1 MTAAIA
7 TYSIAAILVLAAI
20 GIVGWFV
27 AGRLLSPIRDLRD
40 AADAI
45 TLDDMSPRL
54 SPQGNDDISD
64 LTRTVNSMLDRLE
77 GSVDVQ
83 RQLLDDVRHELK
95 TPITIVRGHLEL
107 MDPSDSADVA
117 TAREIGIAE
126 LDRMTRLVDDIDLL
140 ATVEGD
146 GFTMAEVDLAAL
158 TARVGELVA
167 VIPDHSWSVESV
179 ADGRIEGDQDRLLQ
193 AWLQLADNAAKYTPA
208 GAPIEIGSGLG
219 LRGRSAVGRAITVR
233 ASLPPPAIA
242 SSAAST
248 APTASARSAGSGL
261 GLAIVD
267 AIAKGHGGQCVVTD
281 TPGGGATFTIHLPL
295 PAARA
300 ARTRARGR
308 RRAAARGRR
317 MTTILIIE
325 DEPRI
330 AAFVSRGLESA
341 GYTTVIVEDG
351 AEGLARA
358 AGGRHRPRAARRR
371 PADDGRLRGAAR
383 AACAG
388 SSVPVI
394 MLTAR
399 SSTRD
404 TVEGLDA
411 GANDYVSKPFTFDE
425 LLARVRSRL
434 RESSAAERRLGRA
447 RRRRARH
454 PRPPRDGRRARGRAV
469 RARVRPRRA
478 VPAQPGSRAEPRAA
492 AQPRVGHGLRPGL
505 ERRGRLRPLP
515 ARQARR
521 ATTSSPSAAPATAGS
536 ERPRR
541 LTTKK
546 PPVLGDTGGW
556 ERPGLGVAGQWQS
569 RQSGGTRD

>member
-1 MTAAIA
+1 MPGDAQTGIYVRAIDLGAELSPVTAAIA

-20 GIVGWFV
+20 GFVGWFV

-45 TLDDMSPRL
+45 TLNDMSPRL

-117 TAREIGIAE
+117 ATREIGIAE

-179 ADGRIEGDQDRLLQ
+179 AEGRIEADSDRLLQ

-208 GAPIEIGSGLG
+208 GLAIQLGSGLDSSG
-219 LRGRSAVGRAITVR
+219 AQLWVADHGPGI
-233 ASLPPPAIA
+233 PPASRHRIFRRFDRA
-242 SSAAST
+242 HGK
-248 APTASARSAGSGL
+248 RSVGGSGL

-295 PAARA
+295 PTAELPAPVRA
-300 ARTRARGR
+300 GDVVLQR
-308 RRAAARGRR
+308 
-317 MTTILIIE
+317 E
-325 DEPRI
+325 
-330 AAFVSRGLESA
+330 
-341 GYTTVIVEDG
+341 
-351 AEGLARA
+351 A
-358 AGGRHRPRAARRR
+358 AG
-371 PADDGRLRGAAR
+371 
-383 AACAG
+383 
-388 SSVPVI
+388 
-394 MLTAR
+394 
-399 SSTRD
+399 
-404 TVEGLDA
+404 
-411 GANDYVSKPFTFDE
+411 
-425 LLARVRSRL
+425 
-434 RESSAAERRLGRA
+434 
-447 RRRRARH
+447 
-454 PRPPRDGRRARGRAV
+454 
-469 RARVRPRRA
+469 
-478 VPAQPGSRAEPRAA
+478 
-492 AQPRVGHGLRPGL
+492 
-505 ERRGRLRPLP
+505 
-515 ARQARR
+515 
-521 ATTSSPSAAPATAGS
+521 
-536 ERPRR
+536 
-541 LTTKK
+541 
-546 PPVLGDTGGW
+546 
-556 ERPGLGVAGQWQS
+556 
-569 RQSGGTRD
+569 

>member
-1 MTAAIA
+1 MKEYLSAVVARLVPARNEASLAIIDGAARYRPATLSGFDISGNQQLIDRVIAETADGQTKIGTAVTDQGSLRYIAIPVVKIGDPQTGIYVRAIDLGAELSPVTAAIT

-20 GIVGWFV
+20 GFVGWFV

-117 TAREIGIAE
+117 ATREIGIAE

-146 GFTMAEVDLAAL
+146 AFSMVEVDLGAL

-179 ADGRIEGDQDRLLQ
+179 AEGHIEGDSDRL
-193 AWLQLADNAAKYTPA
+193 AAGVAPA
-208 GAPIEIGSGLG
+208 RRQRGQVHARGRRHPARQHAELV
-219 LRGRSAVGRAITVR
+219 GRSAVGGRPGSGHSSR
-233 ASLPPPAIA
+233 LPP
-242 SSAAST
+242 S
-248 APTASARSAGSGL
+248 
-261 GLAIVD
+261 
-267 AIAKGHGGQCVVTD
+267 
-281 TPGGGATFTIHLPL
+281 HLPPL
-295 PAARA
+295 RPCARQALGRRLRSGPCNRRCDREGPWRAVRRDRHPRRWRDVHDPPAPADRRA

-317 MTTILIIE
+317 MTTILLIE

-341 GYTTVIVEDG
+341 GYTH
-351 AEGLARA
+351 
-358 AGGRHRPRAARRR
+358 RH
-371 PADDGRLRGAAR
+371 
-383 AACAG
+383 
-388 SSVPVI
+388 
-394 MLTAR
+394 
-399 SSTRD
+399 
-404 TVEGLDA
+404 
-411 GANDYVSKPFTFDE
+411 
-425 LLARVRSRL
+425 
-434 RESSAAERRLGRA
+434 
-447 RRRRARH
+447 RRRRC
-454 PRPPRDGRRARGRAV
+454 
-469 RARVRPRRA
+469 
-478 VPAQPGSRAEPRAA
+478 
-492 AQPRVGHGLRPGL
+492 
-505 ERRGRLRPLP
+505 
-515 ARQARR
+515 
-521 ATTSSPSAAPATAGS
+521 
-536 ERPRR
+536 
-541 LTTKK
+541 
-546 PPVLGDTGGW
+546 
-556 ERPGLGVAGQWQS
+556 
-569 RQSGGTRD
+569 